1 MNTRLVIRKRTT
13 QLFIGFA
20 CVLFLLV
27 LRLAWIQFIKGD
39 DLRQMA
45 LEARLREI
53 PVEAKRGTIYD
64 RNGNKLAIS
73 VSAESV
79 YALPS
84 EVKRAG
90 NPRET
95 ARKLAQILGM
105 SEDKVYGIITKDRAF
120 MWVKRKVSFEQA
132 AKIKEADLPGIKTV
146 EESQRF
152 YPKGSLAAH
161 LLGFAGIDNQG
172 LEGLEVMYDKELSGT
187 PGRIVI
193 EYDAGGRQIPQALH
207 KYYPPEDGLS
217 LQLTIDQTIQ
227 YIAERELDA
236 LMASPTNPKSATII
250 VMDPNTGYIMA
261 LASRPNY
268 DPNSFREYPP
278 ENWRNIAVSNAYEPG
293 STFKIITAAT
303 ALEEGV
309 VSPED
314 RFYDPGYVKVGS
326 ERIKCWRSYRP
337 HGSQSFVE
345 GVQNSCN
352 PVFVEVGLK
361 VEEKREGLF
370 YQYIKGFGFGQRT
383 GIDLPGE
390 AKGIMIPEDKLKK
403 INVAT
408 ISIGQSIAV
417 TPIQLITA
425 VSAVANGGKLMKP
438 QLVQAILDQEVRVVK
453 KFEPKVIRKVISEET
468 AKKLAL
474 ILETVVSQGTG
485 KNAYIEGYRVAGKTG
500 TAQKAGPGGYQK
512 GKYIASFIGFAPAN
526 DPKLVV
532 LVVVDE
538 PQGYPYYGG
547 TVAAPIFKR
556 VMEDSL
562 RYLGVPR
569 QYQADK
575 QQEDDREEDIHVPDV
590 TYLSAEKAVRVLK
603 AAGLTPKISGEGSV
617 VVEQMPAA
625 HSNVRRGSQVL
636 LKLGEKGK
644 DALETAT
651 VIVPDVTGK
660 RIPEAA
666 RLLEALGLLLKP
678 QGSGVAV
685 EQRPIP
691 GTAVEPGT
699 SVYVTFREETSPA
712 NAAP

>member
-13 QLFIGFA
+13 QLFLIFA
-20 CVLFLLV
+20 CVLFLLAV
-27 LRLAWIQFIKGD
+27 RLVWIQFVHGD
-39 DLRQMA
+39 TLREKA

-73 VSAESV
+73 VSADSI
-79 YALPS
+79 YALPPEVNRVEDPQAIARRLAEILDLS
-84 EVKRAG
+84 E
-90 NPRET
+90 
-95 ARKLAQILGM
+95 
-105 SEDKVYGIITKDRAF
+105 SKVYDTITKNRSF

-132 AKIKEADLPGIKTV
+132 ELIKKADLPGIRTV

-152 YPKGSLAAH
+152 YPKGTLASH

-172 LEGLEVMYDKELSGT
+172 LEGIEVMYDKQLKGSS
-187 PGRIVI
+187 GRIVV

-207 KYYPPEDGLS
+207 QYYPPEDGKS
-217 LQLTIDQTIQ
+217 IGLTIDQTIQ

-250 VMDPNTGYIMA
+250 VMEPETGHILA

-268 DPNSFREYPP
+268 DPNLFGQYPSQT
-278 ENWRNIAVSNAYEPG
+278 WRNIAISNAYEPG
-293 STFKIITAAT
+293 STFKIITTAT

-309 VSPED
+309 VEPDD
-314 RFYDPGYVKVGS
+314 RFYSPGYKKVGS
-326 ERIKCWRSYRP
+326 ERIKCWSYTP

-352 PVFVEVGLK
+352 PVFVEVGLN
-361 VEEKREGLF
+361 VEEKEKGLF
-370 YQYIKGFGFGQRT
+370 YRYINGFGFGKKT

-390 AKGIMIPEDKLKK
+390 ARGIMIPQNELRD
-403 INVAT
+403 INIAT

-425 VSAVANGGKLMKP
+425 VSVVANGGKLMEP
-438 QLVQAILDQEVRVVK
+438 QLVEAVLDKEGNIIEELEPSLVRQ
-453 KFEPKVIRKVISEET
+453 VISKDT
-468 AKKLAL
+468 AQKEAL
-474 ILETVVSQGTG
+474 ILESVVSEGTG
-485 KNAYIEGYRVAGKTG
+485 RNAYIEGYRVAGKTG
-500 TAQKAGPGGYQK
+500 TAQKAGKGGYQE
-512 GKYIASFIGFAPAN
+512 GRYVASFIGFAPAN
-526 DPKLVV
+526 NPKLAT

-547 TVAAPIFKR
+547 TVAAPMFKR

-569 QYQADK
+569 QYSQAEK
-575 QQEDDREEDIHVPDV
+575 EADDEIKEIHVPDV
-590 TYLSAEKAVRVLK
+590 ISLNSDKASQVIR
-603 AAGLTPKISGEGSV
+603 AAGLIPKLSGEGTV
-617 VVEQMPAA
+617 VLEQVPAA
-625 HSNVRRGSQVL
+625 HSLAKEGSQVL
-636 LKLGEKGK
+636 LKLGDK
-644 DALETAT
+644 DINDGNVT
-651 VIVPDVTGK
+651 VPDLTGK

-666 RLLEALGLLLKP
+666 RLLEALDLMLKP
-678 QGSGVAV
+678 QGSGMAV

-691 GTAVEPGT
+691 GTIVKAGV
-699 SVYVTFREETSPA
+699 SVYATFRDTTGPVMA
-712 NAAP
+712 GP